1 MHANTHTHTHTRK
14 QARTQIAVVKQERA
28 NANDDNDELKQA
40 LKVVANSVAVVSNA
54 PKMAAATAT
63 IDAEEEEDIL

>member
-1 MHANTHTHTHTRK
+1 M
-14 QARTQIAVVKQERA
+14 VKQERA

-54 PKMAAATAT
+54 PNMVAAAAT